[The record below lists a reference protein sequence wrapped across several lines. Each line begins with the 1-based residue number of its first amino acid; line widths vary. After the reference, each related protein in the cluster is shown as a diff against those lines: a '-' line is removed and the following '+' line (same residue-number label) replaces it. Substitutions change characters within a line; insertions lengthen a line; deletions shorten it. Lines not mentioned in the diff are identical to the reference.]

1 MTVIKKPGDTIT
13 ITLGIGIPLDG
24 ETWTYGLGVTL
35 TDSANKKFNFTSYNS
50 ISAIPL
56 ASGLDLYG
64 TIGQSQYLMK
74 NTLNTPV
81 NYTFQ
86 AAIPATMAEGLIE
99 VYATVWKKPPTGQAT
114 TGVTANDLIIDAEQV
129 DAYDYQKKTWKM
141 TLSMTVA

>member
-1 MTVIKKPGDTIT
+1 MTLVKKPGDTIT

-35 TDSANKKFNFTSYNS
+35 TDSTNKKFNFTSYTS
-50 ISAIPL
+50 ISAIPA

-64 TIGQSQYLMK
+64 TAGQSQYILK
-74 NTLNTPV
+74 NTTT

-86 AAIPATMAEGLIE
+86 ATIPATMAEGLIE
-99 VYATVWKKPPTGQAT
+99 VYATVWKKPPTGSAI
-114 TGVTANDLIIDAEQV
+114 TGVTSSDLIIDAEEV

-141 TLSMTVA
+141 DLSMTVA